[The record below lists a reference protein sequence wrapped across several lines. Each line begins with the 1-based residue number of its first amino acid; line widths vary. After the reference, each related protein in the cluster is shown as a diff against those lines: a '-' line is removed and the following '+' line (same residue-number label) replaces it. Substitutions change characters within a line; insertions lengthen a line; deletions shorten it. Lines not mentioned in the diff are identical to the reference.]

1 MIKYRQRLCSK
12 SRRIRARPSVL
23 ISGSACSNAVEN
35 SGNLERLALS
45 TIKKYNTLHHNQE
58 DFFLMSEHTALL
70 IIDMQTTLFEVPDN
84 PTYREAELLANIST
98 LLQKAR
104 STLTPIIYIQHQE
117 KSGPLVVGT
126 RTWQILPAIAPL
138 EHELVVP
145 KYAEDSFFATTLE
158 DELRARN
165 ITHLVVCGCRSEF
178 CVDTTCRS
186 AISHGYEVTLVSDAH
201 STINRK
207 VLNAELIVAHHNA
220 TLDGFGPEGRHIA
233 VSPTCEIVFAY

>member
-1 MIKYRQRLCSK
+1 ML
-12 SRRIRARPSVL
+12 L
-23 ISGSACSNAVEN
+23 IC
-35 SGNLERLALS
+35 LKRLALS
-45 TIKKYNTLHHNQE
+45 TTKKYNMLHHNREQN
-58 DFFLMSEHTALL
+58 LMSEHTALL

-84 PTYREAELLANIST
+84 PTYRETELLANISE
-98 LLQKAR
+98 LLRKAR
-104 STLTPIIYIQHQE
+104 SASIPVIYIQHQE

-138 EHELVVP
+138 EHELIVP

-165 ITHLVVCGCRSEF
+165 ITHLAICGCRSEF

-186 AISHGYEVTLVSDAH
+186 AISHGYDVTLVSDAH

-220 TLDGFGPEGRHIA
+220 TLDGFGPEGRHIR
-233 VSPTCEIVFAY
+233 VRPTSEIVFTDSTSL